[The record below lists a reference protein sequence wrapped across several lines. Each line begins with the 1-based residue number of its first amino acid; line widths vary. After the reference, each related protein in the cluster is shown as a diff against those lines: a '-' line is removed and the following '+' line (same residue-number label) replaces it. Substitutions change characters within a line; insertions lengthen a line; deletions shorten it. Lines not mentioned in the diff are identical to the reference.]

1 MQRRRGSQAVL
12 IGLLAL
18 AGLAAILL
26 LGRGRSDIA
35 DPRVQLRAAE
45 AARYTARPIMNR
57 TEFKRFV
64 WLEDWAEGTP
74 YRVFAQV
81 PYGEVLSSPDRDAF
95 RSINSKR
102 ADMLIVDGRG
112 LPVLAVEYQ
121 GEGHWR
127 GDARQRDAVKRA
139 ALAAA
144 GVALLEIE
152 PGHSR
157 AEVIAEVE
165 AVTNA
170 R

>member
-1 MQRRRGSQAVL
+1 MQGWYGLVALVVAAV
-12 IGLLAL
+12 IVAVF
-18 AGLAAILL
+18 A
-26 LGRGRSDIA
+26 RSGGGDLA
-35 DPRVQLRAAE
+35 DPRVQLRAVKRAE
-45 AARYTARPIMNR
+45 FSPRPILNR
-57 TEFKRFV
+57 SEFARFR
-64 WLEDWAEGTP
+64 WLEDWARGRE